1 VLTLPPAVRI
11 HLAVDPIDIRRSFDG
26 LSTAVREVLKD
37 DPFSGHVFIFR
48 NKRSDMLKLIWW
60 STGGFTIL
68 YKRLERGTFHLLPRE
83 FGRADRAVKIDAV
96 DLAMMLDGV
105 ELAATRRRRRWT
117 PSVEGELVLRA

>member
-1 VLTLPPAVRI
+1 VLTLPPAVKS
-11 HLAVDPIDIRRSFDG
+11 HLAVEPIDIRRSFNG

-60 STGGFTIL
+60 SSGGFPIL
-68 YKRLERGTFHLLPRE
+68 YKRLERCTIHLPRE
-83 FGRADRAVKIDAV
+83 VGRGVRAVQIAAV

-105 ELAATRRRRRWT
+105 ELAATRHRRRWD
-117 PSVEGELVLRA
+117 PPVEGDIVLRA

>member
-1 VLTLPPAVRI
+1 MLTLPPAVRI

-68 YKRLERGTFHLLPRE
+68 YKRLERGTFHLPRE
-83 FGRADRAVKIDAV
+83 LGRGVRAVQIDAV
-96 DLAMMLDGV
+96 DLAMMLEGV
-105 ELAATRRRRRWT
+105 ELAATRRRRRWN
-117 PSVEGELVLRA
+117 PPAEGEMVLRA